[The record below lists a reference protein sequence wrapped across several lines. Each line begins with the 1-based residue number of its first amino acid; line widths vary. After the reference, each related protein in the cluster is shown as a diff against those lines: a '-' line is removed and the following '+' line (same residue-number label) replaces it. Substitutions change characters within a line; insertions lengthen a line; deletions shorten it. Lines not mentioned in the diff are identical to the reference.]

1 MQENINTTELYDD
14 LKIVMVT
21 RTSPA
26 SMEYYV
32 QIIPVFGAR
41 PMYHFEKKSDA
52 LFHANGLKASFKEF
66 WVKAT
71 EEQRIKALELIED
84 FTYDTEEDY
93 KHLIDNRKTDI
104 FHTYI

>member
-1 MQENINTTELYDD
+1 MTKETNVYDD

-52 LFHANGLKASFKEF
+52 LFHANALKSSFKEF
-66 WVKAT
+66 WEKAT
-71 EEQRIKALELIED
+71 EEERITAIKLISD
-84 FTYDTEEDY
+84 FEYKTESDFKY
-93 KHLIDNRKTDI
+93 LIDNKKSDI